1 MGLLF
6 SSDTLIQT
14 DYAIF
19 LFDNGDKNM
28 IGSMLSYAR
37 QRDPFTLEHLD
48 FRIIFMG
55 ASLDAMSKEPFCHY
69 PDKLLHYKQL
79 GFEEVI
85 DHTWKRDREI
95 NQTSVARLAQ
105 NLHVQKKV
113 WVGVSCLI
121 FEQILHYYQDNTDV
135 EVVALRDNPSPDGDT
150 DYFLVADKI
159 QRVANKI
166 AVPSKAA
173 STKLNHLN
181 KKIVVIGHGPIEEWS
196 DQIKYLDKKEIIKR
210 LGLNCQLPIIVYAG
224 GYGDYYENCFRMFLE
239 LVPNKAIQVLIVP
252 HPRYKGVV
260 EKKNCTN
267 LKNKVAKFSIIGE

>member
-1 MGLLF
+1 MQLKNALVNMKFLHLLLLSSIIFPMGLLF

-135 EVVALRDNPSPDGDT
+135 EVVALRDN
-150 DYFLVADKI
+150 
-159 QRVANKI
+159 
-166 AVPSKAA
+166 
-173 STKLNHLN
+173 
-181 KKIVVIGHGPIEEWS
+181 
-196 DQIKYLDKKEIIKR
+196 
-210 LGLNCQLPIIVYAG
+210 
-224 GYGDYYENCFRMFLE
+224 
-239 LVPNKAIQVLIVP
+239 
-252 HPRYKGVV
+252 
-260 EKKNCTN
+260 
-267 LKNKVAKFSIIGE
+267 